1 MKRLRPEQLAC
12 IILVLALGGVSWWA
26 FSTGGKRAQSTQ
38 RPLGSTIELE
48 SSTDDPSVRKTRVQS
63 WAKAEPQS
71 RGRGWVFDLFTPPEI
86 EYNAATQEYRVKT
99 TGEELPTVVAVVI
112 EESIAEPVLL
122 GVRYD
127 DYPLQLTGFIGAGAQ
142 ALGIFENRQSG
153 ETLLL
158 RTGDWVESLGIEV
171 LDFKVAQVTAEIPES
186 MSVRENRAVATV
198 RDHDGQVLTIR
209 EGLILPGTA
218 LLARIAIGEA
228 VRELPEGA
236 VLTQGP
242 ISYRVDK
249 IRLAPA
255 SVDVTKET
263 SGDGS
268 TEKLVLKETPATQSN
283 QL

>member
-38 RPLGSTIELE
+38 RPLGSTTELE

-99 TGEELPTVVAVVI
+99 TGEELPTVVTVVI

>member
-26 FSTGGKRAQSTQ
+26 FSTGGKRVQSTQ
-38 RPLGSTIELE
+38 RPLGSTTELE
-48 SSTDDPSVRKTRVQS
+48 SSTDDPSGRKARVQS
-63 WAKAEPQS
+63 WPKAEPQS

-86 EYNAATQEYRVKT
+86 EYNAATQEYCVKT

-112 EESIAEPVLL
+112 EESIAEPVLV

-158 RTGDWVESLGIEV
+158 RTGDSVESLGIDV

-198 RDHDGQVLTIR
+198 RDRDGQILTLR
-209 EGLILPGTA
+209 EGIILPGTA
-218 LLARIAIGEA
+218 LLARIAIGDDM
-228 VRELPEGA
+228 RELFEGA
-236 VLTQGP
+236 ILTQGT

-255 SVDVTKET
+255 AVDVTKET
-263 SGDGS
+263 AGDGT
-268 TEKLVLKETPATQSN
+268 TEKLVLKETPAPHSN
-283 QL
+283 QP